1 MESMLA
7 IGDVQGNINILKIGE
22 SLLRFDEQERREVD
36 EAFRREKD
44 REAHISKKRKF
55 SKKPKRVIKDEDE
68 LDFDTEKLEMEFY
81 KELGL
86 NKKEWYW

>member
-1 MESMLA
+1 MLA

-44 REAHISKKRKF
+44 RENQISKKRKKIKA
-55 SKKPKRVIKDEDE
+55 KKVIKDEE
-68 LDFDTEKLEMEFY
+68 EVE
-81 KELGL
+81 
-86 NKKEWYW
+86 

>member
-1 MESMLA
+1 MLA

-36 EAFRREKD
+36 EAFRREKE
-44 REAHISKKRKF
+44 RETQITKKRKKTK
-55 SKKPKRVIKDEDE
+55 SKRVVKEEEDP
-68 LDFDTEKLEMEFY
+68 DFDTEKLEMEFY

-86 NKKEWYW
+86 EKKD